1 MLVHPWVYHTG
12 CLETWFW
19 ESTICLTRATAGPCS
34 HCKSWSS
41 IGSFTAYPS
50 PPTSKLFSTSWWG
63 STFAWP
69 DDGRKA
75 WLKTTWNI
83 TSCDQASERRCP
95 YFVIK
100 MNFLYNLFSIQANL
114 QYYSYGSCSIW
125 NRKTTD
131 WFLYCCKITKLP
143 VIYTNIIFLYSF
155 TVNLLHSRMELK
167 FVESR
172 ALNI

>member
-1 MLVHPWVYHTG
+1 MLVHPWVYLIG
-12 CLETWFW
+12 CIETWFW

-95 YFVIK
+95 YFLSSTWIFCSTSSQSWQIRSITPKALAQFVAGKPQTDFCTVVIEQ
-100 MNFLYNLFSIQANL
+100 NSGDLYKH
-114 QYYSYGSCSIW
+114 Y
-125 NRKTTD
+125 
-131 WFLYCCKITKLP
+131 
-143 VIYTNIIFLYSF
+143 IF
-155 TVNLLHSRMELK
+155 
-167 FVESR
+167 
-172 ALNI
+172 I